1 MMNTIND
8 GIRLSDTSPRSFL
21 MIGQSNMAGRGDVGD
36 VPRINNEKCFMLR
49 NGRWQKMHEPINPDR
64 PIFESKY
71 KSGISLAASFAD
83 ELAKYTG
90 APVGLIPAADG
101 GSCLDE
107 WQKGGLLFDHAVLLT
122 RLAMRT
128 SVFSGIIWHQGE
140 SDCLNE
146 EDLGAYREKFLT
158 FIQDLREALGA
169 EDIPFIA
176 GELPRG
182 LVPERIFADRP
193 ERFNRLLDEMRS
205 EIPSFSVVSSEGI
218 EMKSDGLHFSAQG
231 QREFGKRYFKA
242 YTELVGI

>member
-1 MMNTIND
+1 MNTIND
-8 GIRLSDTSPRSFL
+8 GTTLSDTLPLSFL

-83 ELAKYTG
+83 ELAKYTST
-90 APVGLIPAADG
+90 PVGLIPAADG

-107 WQKGGLLFDHAVLLT
+107 WQKGTLLFDHAVLLT

-140 SDCLNE
+140 SDCLTE
-146 EDLGAYREKFLT
+146 EDLVAYREKFLS
-158 FIQDLREALGA
+158 FVHDIREALGA
-169 EDIPFIA
+169 EDLPFIA

-182 LVPERIFADRP
+182 LVPDRIFSDRP
-193 ERFNRLLDEMRS
+193 ERFNLLLHELCY
-205 EIPSFSVVSSEGI
+205 EIPSFAVVSSEGI

-231 QREFGKRYFKA
+231 QRKFGRRYFEA
-242 YTELVGI
+242 YKELTGI